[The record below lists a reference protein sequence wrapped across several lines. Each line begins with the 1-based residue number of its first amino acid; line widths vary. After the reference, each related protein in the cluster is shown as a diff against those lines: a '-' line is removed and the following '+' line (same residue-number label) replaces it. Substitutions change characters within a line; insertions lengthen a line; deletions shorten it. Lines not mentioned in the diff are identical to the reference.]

1 MNTPRLSPS
10 VPVRVAPATSSE
22 LVLHGIRNTFEP
34 FNAFIDLLAPET
46 SRRADVIV
54 LDTTGLPDSGVTAA
68 AEAREVTDRPILVIA
83 EQSDERALLRF
94 LRVGVRGYVARPR
107 EPRQLV
113 EDVIAVAHGD
123 LVVDPEV
130 AVRAAAFA
138 ARILDLEQSPAS
150 LLGLSDREVEVL
162 TKLDGGETAR
172 QIGAELY
179 VSHETVRSHL
189 KRIYRKLGVHDRAG
203 ALQRAHEEQ
212 ILA

>member
-22 LVLHGIRNTFEP
+22 LVLRGIRNTFEP
-34 FNAFIDLLAPET
+34 FAAFVDLLTPEA

-54 LDTTGLPDSGVTAA
+54 LDTTGLADSGVVAA
-68 AEAREVTDRPILVIA
+68 TEARELTDRPILVIA
-83 EQSDERALLRF
+83 DQSDERTLLRF

-107 EPRQLV
+107 EPRRLV

-123 LVVDPEV
+123 LVVDPDV

-138 ARILDLEQSPAS
+138 ARLLDLEQSPAS

-162 TKLDGGETAR
+162 VKLDSGETAR

-203 ALQRAHEEQ
+203 ALQRAHEER

>member
-10 VPVRVAPATSSE
+10 VPVRVAPATSNE
-22 LVLHGIRNTFEP
+22 LVLHELRSTFEP
-34 FNAFIDLLAPET
+34 FAAFLELVAPEAA
-46 SRRADVIV
+46 RRADVVV
-54 LDTTGLPDSGVTAA
+54 LDTTGLADSGVTAA
-68 AEAREVTDRPILVIA
+68 SQARDITERPILVIA
-83 EQSDERALLRF
+83 ETGDERTLLRF
-94 LRVGVRGYVARPR
+94 LRVGVRGYVARPL
-107 EPRQLV
+107 EPRRLV

-123 LVVDPEV
+123 LVVDPDV

-138 ARILDLEQSPAS
+138 ARLLDLEQSPAT

-162 TKLDGGETAR
+162 AKLDSGETAR

-203 ALQRAHEEQ
+203 ALQRAHEEH
-212 ILA
+212 ILV